1 MDKSSDNSVVVEFK
15 DIGMHGGDIDE
26 RNDIIDHKDDGD
38 GDDASDEIET
48 DEVEIQLGSATKCM

>member
-26 RNDIIDHKDDGD
+26 RNNIIDHKDRYEVDS
-38 GDDASDEIET
+38 DD
-48 DEVEIQLGSATKCM
+48 